1 MAWAEVARRLAHE
14 IKNPLTPIQLSAE
27 RLKLRLHD
35 KLSGVDAD
43 LLNRSSQTIVD
54 QVAALKHLVD
64 EFREYARLPAARLAP
79 LDLNQLIDE
88 IAPLFSASGRLH
100 TRLAPDCPPVMA
112 DAAQLR
118 QVILNLIGNA
128 IEATERVPAPRVELL
143 TGVVR
148 LADGESA
155 VRLLVRDNGPGFT
168 PSMLARAFEP
178 YVTSK
183 PRGTGLGL
191 AIVRKIVDE
200 HGARIDL
207 GNRTDE
213 SGTILGAQIALLF
226 TKIAKS
232 GENPRLSAAT
242 TA

>member
-1 MAWAEVARRLAHE
+1 
-14 IKNPLTPIQLSAE
+14 
-27 RLKLRLHD
+27 
-35 KLSGVDAD
+35 
-43 LLNRSSQTIVD
+43 
-54 QVAALKHLVD
+54 
-64 EFREYARLPAARLAP
+64 
-79 LDLNQLIDE
+79 
-88 IAPLFSASGRLH
+88 
-100 TRLAPDCPPVMA
+100 
-112 DAAQLR
+112 
-118 QVILNLIGNA
+118 
-128 IEATERVPAPRVELL
+128 
-143 TGVVR
+143 VVR